1 MAEFFKNSLKISTF
15 SAKNIRHSLCFISS
29 SLVQNVHDYS
39 VIPLWVKSVD
49 NFGYLSVFST
59 DFGVHLT
66 GSNPS
71 LGENGTIGVSLVSDS
86 KDLSSFQEHLGVI
99 KECIRGNI
107 SDKEDG
113 MSQILVNIL
122 SLYYILSTI
131 IYHHHNHQLL
141 NNQ

>member
-1 MAEFFKNSLKISTF
+1 MI
-15 SAKNIRHSLCFISS
+15 IRS
-29 SLVQNVHDYS
+29 SL
-39 VIPLWVKSVD
+39 
-49 NFGYLSVFST
+49 FGYLSVFT

-66 GSNPS
+66 GSYPR

-86 KDLSSFQEHLGVI
+86 KDLSSFEEHLGVI

-122 SLYYILSTI
+122 SLFIFC
-131 IYHHHNHQLL
+131 HHHHHHHHQYLITIKIIININII